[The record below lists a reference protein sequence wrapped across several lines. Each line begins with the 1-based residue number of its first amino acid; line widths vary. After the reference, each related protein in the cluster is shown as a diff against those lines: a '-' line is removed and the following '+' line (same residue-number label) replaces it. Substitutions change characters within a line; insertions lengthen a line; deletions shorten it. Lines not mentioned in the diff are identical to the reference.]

1 MSTPPESCA
10 SRDGYGR
17 ALLRIAEDPRV
28 VVLEADLGKSTK
40 SCLFRSEYPERTV
53 SLGIA
58 EQNMMLVAAGMAS
71 SGKIPFASTFAIFTE
86 RAFEQIR
93 NGIARPGLP
102 VHICGSHGGIHT
114 GSDGSSAQAIED
126 LAIYRTI
133 PGMTVIHPCDD
144 ISAEELTIQLVEMG
158 GPSYM
163 RTARNKTMRQY
174 DYENMEHLRIGRGS
188 VLREG
193 SDVAILACGVM
204 VEMALNAASDLS
216 DEGIESTV
224 VDMHTIKPLDNQLID
239 RLSER
244 CGCLVTA
251 EDHITFGGLGGAVAE
266 WLSLNR
272 PTPLEMVGVAD
283 RFGESGD
290 TDDLMEAVG
299 LTPTGISNAAKRSIS
314 RRNAVS

>member
-1 MSTPPESCA
+1 MSAPSSGGA

-17 ALLRIAEDPRV
+17 GLLRIAEDPRV

-40 SCLFRSEYPERTV
+40 SCHFRDEYPDRTV

-86 RAFEQIR
+86 RAFEQVR

-114 GSDGSSAQAIED
+114 GTDGSSAQSIED

-133 PGMTVIHPCDD
+133 PKMTVIHPCDD
-144 ISAEELTIQLVEMG
+144 ISAEELTTQLLDLN

-163 RTARNKTMRQY
+163 RTARNKVPRM
-174 DYENMEHLRIGRGS
+174 YEDGSKLRIGSGS

-193 SDVAILACGVM
+193 GDLAIISCGVM
-204 VEMALNAASDLS
+204 VGVAVSAAETLS
-216 DEGIESTV
+216 GEGISCTV
-224 VDMHTIKPLDNQLID
+224 VDMHTIKPLDVDLIAK
-239 RLSER
+239 LSES
-244 CGCLVTA
+244 CGAFVSV
-251 EDHITFGGLGGAVAE
+251 EDHSVIGGLGGALSE
-266 WLSLNR
+266 WLSTNTS
-272 PTPLEMVGVAD
+272 TPLEMVGVRD
-283 RFGESGD
+283 SFGQSGGSSE
-290 TDDLMEAVG
+290 LMELMG
-299 LTPTGISNAAKRSIS
+299 LNEAGICEAARRAIS
-314 RRNAVS
+314 RK